1 MNRQETREIVVL
13 TSCTRTEINHRQL
26 GSGAASC
33 CGSST
38 IGSAVGVGVWIGI
51 GIGND
56 MSMSMGRIIIIIIII
71 RLAAAARR

>member
-1 MNRQETREIVVL
+1 MSRQETREIVVL

-56 MSMSMGRIIIIIIII
+56 MSMGRIIIIIIII